1 MGERYSRLFSL
12 PENLYAIG
20 SPVVIA
26 AGTLLKD
33 SQTGKIVAQLKLRS
47 ISDKS
52 IKAVKVKFD
61 LFDTA
66 GNPVGESLIYNYLD
80 LSASR
85 GSEFAQKTP
94 VMVSNTIARSYTV
107 SVAEVVFEDRTIWIA
122 NGERWDPL
130 NKPSLLDFDDVELRK
145 QYEIRFGNNSAYIP
159 MEEKDLWCCTCGE
172 WNHTGENCHVCGCS
186 LFELQSLDMAEL
198 EAQKVARLTEEARQS
213 SAKKAAA
220 DVQKQ
225 KNKKIQKIVISVVCS
240 IVVILVLLITVII
253 PTMKYNN
260 AVSLM
265 EEGKY
270 KEAIAA
276 FEAMNG
282 YKDSDVQI
290 ENAIA
295 AAENG
300 KLEDVYRTAEA
311 LAESGE
317 TAQAAIAFGK
327 LGEYKNATG
336 RCMELW
342 SQVKNLTTI
351 DAGVSHTVALC
362 SDGTV
367 VATGE
372 NENSQCNVGDWTD
385 IVSVS
390 AGGYHTVG
398 LCSDG
403 TVVAVGA
410 TNDGRCNVSGWTDII
425 AISAG
430 GYHTVGLRSDGTV
443 VAIGYSEDGQCN
455 VSSWTDI
462 VAISAG
468 RRHTVGL
475 RSDGTVVSV
484 GDWGKC
490 NPNGWANIVSIHAGG
505 FQTIGL
511 HSDGTVKCGYD
522 SDNLYNVSD
531 WMNIV
536 AVSAHNYHTVGLQ
549 ADGTVVTV
557 GDNEYGKCNV
567 NDWVNIVAVSAGNH
581 HTVGLRAD
589 GTVIAVGNNE
599 SSQCSTSSWKNVK
612 LPN

>member
-1 MGERYSRLFSL
+1 MSERYSRLFTLS
-12 PENLYAIG
+12 ENLYAVG
-20 SPVVIA
+20 SPVIIA
-26 AGTLLKD
+26 AGTMLKD
-33 SQTGKIVAQLKLRS
+33 NQTGRIVAQLKLRS
-47 ISDKS
+47 ISDKT
-52 IKAVKVKFD
+52 IKAVKVKLE
-61 LFDTA
+61 LFNTA
-66 GNPVGESLIYNYLD
+66 GNPIGESVIHDYLD
-80 LSASR
+80 LNITR
-85 GSEFAQKTP
+85 GAEFAQKNP
-94 VMVSNTIARSYTV
+94 IFISEIKAHSYTV
-107 SVAEVVFEDRTIWIA
+107 SVKEVIFNDKSVWASTE
-122 NGERWDPL
+122 ERWEALSKPVPL
-130 NKPSLLDFDDVELRK
+130 AFHDAELLK
-145 QYEIRFGNNSAYIP
+145 QYQIRFGNDSIYTP
-159 MEEKDLWCCTCGE
+159 MEEMDLWCCTCGE

-198 EAQKVARLTEEARQS
+198 EAQKVSRLTEEARQS

-300 KLEDVYRTAEA
+300 KLEDAYRTAEA

-372 NENSQCNVGDWTD
+372 NENSQCNVGDWTA

>member
-1 MGERYSRLFSL
+1 MSERYSRLFTLS
-12 PENLYAIG
+12 ENLYAVG
-20 SPVVIA
+20 SPVIIA
-26 AGTLLKD
+26 AGTMLKD
-33 SQTGKIVAQLKLRS
+33 NQAGRIVAQLKLRS
-47 ISDKS
+47 ISDKT
-52 IKAVKVKFD
+52 IKAVKVKLE
-61 LFDTA
+61 LFNTA
-66 GNPVGESLIYNYLD
+66 GNPIGESVIHDYLD
-80 LSASR
+80 LNITR
-85 GSEFAQKTP
+85 GAEFAQKNP
-94 VMVSNTIARSYTV
+94 IFISEIKAHSYTV
-107 SVAEVVFEDRTIWIA
+107 SVKEVIFNDKSVWASTE
-122 NGERWDPL
+122 ERWEALSKPVPL
-130 NKPSLLDFDDVELRK
+130 AFHDAELLK
-145 QYEIRFGNNSAYIP
+145 QYQIRFGNDSIYTP
-159 MEEKDLWCCTCGE
+159 MEEMDLWCCTCGE
-172 WNHTGENCHVCGCS
+172 WNHAGEDCYMCRNS
-186 LFELQSLDMAEL
+186 LFELQSVDIADL
-198 EAQKVARLTEEARQS
+198 ETKKDIRLTEEARTI
-213 SAKKAAA
+213 AIEKARR
-220 DVQKQ
+220 Q
-225 KNKKIQKIVISVVCS
+225 KNTTILRIVISLACILVA
-240 IVVILVLLITVII
+240 IVILLHTVIL
-253 PTMKYNN
+253 PSVDYNK

-270 KEAIAA
+270 KEAIAS

-300 KLEDVYRTAEA
+300 KLEDAYRTAEA

-490 NPNGWANIVSIHAGG
+490 NPNGWAKIVSIHAGG